1 MSRSIPTVSRLRTSI
16 SRSRLRALGVVLLL
30 VFAFGCKSKP
40 GAIAELTKADG
51 PVERQAGQGAWGG
64 APVGTK
70 YMLGDAARTADGGA
84 ELKLGGSNALIKM
97 DKYTTLRFGGS
108 RGGASKIAVEL
119 GAIDLVG
126 AGNYGL
132 DVGNVKVGDKGS
144 IRITAKGQGKSS
156 VELLVGAAQISGV
169 DGQSI
174 ELQLG
179 QAIELGLGP
188 IEVTPSPDAGVPDAP
203 RAAIDAGTA
212 QVAQDGAV
220 EVTGKK
226 VEILMPGE
234 AKWQPLAAGVTK
246 LTKGSK
252 IRAGVGSTAKLI
264 SNGVTLAMAGSS
276 RAAISEDLSF
286 SVELGVGTA
295 AVEPNV
301 EGKVGV
307 PGGVV
312 AIKGPGKARLDVNQ
326 KGDAK
331 IAVLEGSASL
341 TGTGG
346 AVLAMKTGE
355 SASLAKAG
363 AIHQTAKIP
372 DYYDLRVAVGDDK
385 AFTVHDPKGSTALQ
399 FNFNGKCTG
408 GTIELDDS
416 PKFQT
421 ARISSGKESAN
432 IIADVGS
439 WYYRLV
445 CGSGATGGSGHITV
459 RRDAGTRPL
468 PKDPPLNFV
477 DTDGRNYRISYQS
490 LIPNIKVKFPA
501 GGSKYTLHLAT
512 GGSEERFESKTSSYT
527 LEGKKLKEATYTFW
541 VDKDGTKLDKVST
554 LEINFDQTAPQVYI
568 ESPGNG
574 KPFGP
579 EVDVRGAVLPGW
591 TAKVDVVEIPVDSR
605 TRRFAAK
612 VAPPADAQALAIRLS
627 HPQRGVHY
635 YLRRGK

>member
-1 MSRSIPTVSRLRTSI
+1 VSRSKTSI
-16 SRSRLRALGVVLLL
+16 SRSRLGALGVVLLL
-30 VFAFGCKSKP
+30 IFAFGCKSKP

-51 PVERQAGQGAWGG
+51 PVERQAGQGAWAG
-64 APVGTK
+64 AAVGAK

-84 ELKLGGSNALIKM
+84 ELKLTGSNAIIKM

-156 VELLVGAAQISGV
+156 VELLVGAAQISGL
-169 DGQSI
+169 DGQMVD
-174 ELQLG
+174 LQLG
-179 QAIELGLGP
+179 QAIELGIGP
-188 IEVTPSPDAGVPDAP
+188 IEVKPTADAGVPDAAP
-203 RAAIDAGTA
+203 PADAGA
-212 QVAQDGAV
+212 PVAADGTV

-234 AKWQPLAAGVTK
+234 TKWQPLAAGVTK
-246 LTKGSK
+246 LTKGAK

-264 SNGVTLAMAGSS
+264 ANGVTLAMAGSS

-295 AVEPNV
+295 AVAPNV

-307 PGGVV
+307 PGGNVV
-312 AIKGPGKARLDVNQ
+312 IKGPGKARLDVSK

-331 IAVLEGSASL
+331 IAVLEGTAAL
-341 TGTGG
+341 TGSGG
-346 AVLAMKTGE
+346 ADLSMKTGE

-372 DYYDLRVAVGDDK
+372 DYYDLRVTVGDDK

-399 FNFNGKCTG
+399 FNFNGKCSG

-432 IIADVGS
+432 IIADTGN

-445 CGSGATGGSGHITV
+445 CSSGATGGSGRITV

-477 DTDGRNYRISYQS
+477 DTDGRAYRISYQS

-501 GGSKYTLHLAT
+501 GGSRYTLHLAT
-512 GGSEERFESKTSSYT
+512 GGSEEKFESKTNSIT

-541 VDKDGTKLDKVST
+541 VDKDGSKLDKVST
-554 LEINFDQTAPQVYI
+554 LQINFDQTAPQVYI
-568 ESPGNG
+568 ESPSNG

-612 VAPPADAQALAIRLS
+612 VAPPAGAQALAIRLS
-627 HPQRGVHY
+627 HPQRGVHF
-635 YLRRGK
+635 YLRRSGK